1 MLTTRTLCRSA
12 EQLNEQD
19 QLSAFVGTLWR
30 FPLVYI
36 CIFVVRFFLILIFR
50 PLFRLSRQ
58 DLSYKEILFATVA
71 GLRGSVSLILAQAV
85 VVDPALKAATPDDV
99 QTIVSPPV
107 LACTSCIL
115 LTLLLLTTPSVQS
128 KPDWPVRGL
137 HSSARPIL
145 AQVMV
150 VDSATT
156 ATTSNDVQTILSG
169 SSISLCLQPLCLT
182 CTHFAHVAS
191 TEKRRY

>member
-12 EQLNEQD
+12 EQLSEQD

-85 VVDPALKAATPDDV
+85 VVDPATRATTTDDV

-107 LACTSCIL
+107 LA
-115 LTLLLLTTPSVQS
+115 
-128 KPDWPVRGL
+128 
-137 HSSARPIL
+137 
-145 AQVMV
+145 
-150 VDSATT
+150 
-156 ATTSNDVQTILSG
+156 
-169 SSISLCLQPLCLT
+169 
-182 CTHFAHVAS
+182 
-191 TEKRRY
+191 